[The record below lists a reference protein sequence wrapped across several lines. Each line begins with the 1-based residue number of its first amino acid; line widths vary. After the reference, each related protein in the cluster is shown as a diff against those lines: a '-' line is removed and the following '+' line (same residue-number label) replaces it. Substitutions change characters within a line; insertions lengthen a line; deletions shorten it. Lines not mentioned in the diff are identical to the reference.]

1 MSEFESRITDA
12 INRLQIQLELERL
25 RIKIQLTLTKVKKFI
40 EQADLLIGDIEETES
55 NEDSLILWSR
65 LEQLNRRIA
74 RAGRRI
80 QANKKRIEEIEA
92 RITAL
97 VLADVINPQD

>member
-12 INRLQIQLELERL
+12 INRLEIQLELERL

-80 QANKKRIEEIEA
+80 QANKKRIEEIEV

>member
-1 MSEFESRITDA
+1 MSEFESRIADA
-12 INRLQIQLELERL
+12 INRLEIQLELERL

-40 EQADLLIGDIEETES
+40 ERADLLIGDIEETES

-80 QANKKRIEEIEA
+80 LANKKRIEAIEV
-92 RITAL
+92 RIAAL
-97 VLADVINPQD
+97 TLADAIDQRD